1 MVQMV
6 ITLNVTPSCHLVD
19 WWEVRT
25 VTLKRGRNPRLGLFE
40 PAAQEPCWGDCTRYA
55 AHRVQFGL

>member
-25 VTLKRGRNPRLGLFE
+25 VTLKKG
-40 PAAQEPCWGDCTRYA
+40 T
-55 AHRVQFGL
+55 